1 MEKITDSDLKRFA
14 KFRELFGDG
23 ITKEEFVDSFEN
35 VVKLVL
41 EMSKKLD
48 IDSGAL
54 RRDYQAFKR
63 DLKTANA
70 ATFVGLKEEAE
81 AFVGASINRI
91 VSTLQSRL
99 DQAETDIGKLRSDV
113 DAVSNGKAGDEE
125 RLLEKMRLL
134 IPSMSEIENG
144 LPRLASIER
153 DVVEINA
160 ALREAVKAKKP
171 ITFVGGARGIYL
183 YVGGVKKGIM
193 NTLNFVAGTN
203 MAIAHSRV
211 NGRDT
216 ITFTASGGGTTV
228 ETPAETVNGSTTV
241 FTVTAQPKW
250 IVADGITYYEGA
262 GYSYSSLQVT
272 MDIAPSSFIRAII

>member
-1 MEKITDSDLKRFA
+1 MKVTDSDLKRFA
-14 KFRELFGDG
+14 KFKEVFGDAL
-23 ITKEEFVDSFEN
+23 TKEDFVTSFEN

-41 EMSKKLD
+41 EISKKLQ
-48 IDSGAL
+48 IDAGDL
-54 RRDYQAFKR
+54 RRECDA
-63 DLKTANA
+63 LKKDILKANDDS
-70 ATFVGLKEEAE
+70 FIGLKEEAE
-81 AFVGASINRI
+81 AFIGQSINKI

-134 IPSMSEIENG
+134 VPSMSEIENG

-153 DVVEINA
+153 DVVDLNA
-160 ALREAVKAKKP
+160 QLRQAAKTGKK
-171 ITFVGGARGIYL
+171 ISFVGGARGIYL

-193 NTLNFVAGTN
+193 NTLNFVAGSN
-203 MAIAHSRV
+203 MAIAYSRV
-211 NGRDT
+211 NGADT

-228 ETPAETVNGSTTV
+228 ETPPETPNASTTV
-241 FTVTAQPKW
+241 FTVTSQPRW
-250 IVADGITYYEGA
+250 IVADGITYYEGS